1 MPNAVHHIQL
11 LTRDRE
17 TVVEFLEGSL
27 GLVRQVDMYVPLADV
42 GKLMGLD
49 GSAGHVRSALFGSG
63 NRGLVE
69 VIEWPDAQPYSGAHY
84 NVVGAVQLA
93 FAIDDLE
100 RCLTEARRL
109 GASQVV
115 GPVAKSVASNEFS
128 IATFTLGGVRFQ
140 LSEQQPHP
148 HDRPA
153 VSEPLPSPEG
163 I

>member
-27 GLVRQVDMYVPLADV
+27 GLVRQVDMDVPLADV
-42 GKLMGLD
+42 GELLGLD
-49 GSAGHVRSALFGSG
+49 GTKGHVRSALFGSG

-69 VIEWPDAQPYSGAHY
+69 VIEWPEAHLPSGEHLT
-84 NVVGAVQLA
+84 VVGVVQLA
-93 FAIDDLE
+93 FAVDDLD
-100 RCLTEARRL
+100 RCLTDARRL
-109 GASQVV
+109 GASGII
-115 GPVAKSVASNEFS
+115 GPVPMSMMGAELS

>member
-27 GLVRQVDMYVPLADV
+27 GLVRQVDMDVPLADV
-42 GKLMGLD
+42 GELLGLD
-49 GSAGHVRSALFGSG
+49 GTKGHVRSALFGSG

-93 FAIDDLE
+93 FVVDDLD
-100 RCLTEARRL
+100 RYLTDARRL
-109 GASQVV
+109 GASGII
-115 GPVAKSVASNEFS
+115 GPVPMSMMGAELS

-140 LSEQQPHP
+140 LSEQEPHP